1 MRKKKDKK
9 KALRGFLFLIGMLL
23 LLPSYAGETASEK
36 KELFSTCI
44 NKIAKAYRV
53 DITYD
58 ESKTKTVLVTPVN
71 ENRSATVEVTLAK
84 TLSTTRF
91 SYRKLSDNSY
101 VIVENKDRSNA
112 VAVKAVPK
120 KMTGTVVTVTGE
132 PMIGVTVIERG
143 TTNGTVTDVNG
154 HFSLIMKNAEAV
166 VEVSFVGYV
175 SKNVHFTGND
185 KIVLQEDSKM
195 LNEVVVTALG
205 ISRETKSLGYSVQ
218 KIDGTS
224 IQDSH
229 ETNFVNALS
238 NKIAGVQVTSS
249 SGGIGASSTIQIRGQ
264 NFVGGYNY
272 NNSPLFVVDGV
283 PISNNNEQSSR
294 SFTGRQDYNNPN
306 FTSGENEVDY
316 SNAAAEINQEDI
328 ASVTVL
334 KGPNASALYGARA
347 ANGVILITTKSG
359 KNQKGLGISFNS
371 GISFETPLRLP
382 EFQNSFGQGIEG
394 KYAYVDGA
402 GGGLNDNQQTNWGPA
417 MNGQLITQF
426 DSPLDDSGKRTAT
439 PFVSHGNQLKDFLE
453 TGHTINNTITLS
465 NANDKLNYRF
475 SYTNSQQ
482 KGIVPNTDL
491 AKNTIGLNSGYQ
503 IVKGVRVDATMNYIH
518 TNSDNRA
525 STGAKNSDNIMK
537 IFLYMPRNVSLNSLK
552 QQWKSG
558 YEEIMQNTPFG
569 NETSTG
575 LNNPYFVAYNNLNG
589 NTRDRV
595 YGSAKLTVEILK
607 GLSLQLRSGLDFYA
621 DKRTMKHANTSAS
634 YFNGYYQEDDINFL
648 ETNNDFLLT
657 YKLPEEAV
665 SDFGLNV
672 SFGGNLMSQTSRRLG
687 AIAPEL
693 TIPNVYN
700 LSNNA
705 KPLIAGNALTRK
717 KVNSWYGTTQF
728 SYKNG
733 LFLDLTGR
741 YDYSSALPINNNSYF
756 YPSASLS
763 AVLTD
768 LFPAIKNNV
777 LSFVKLR
784 TSTSMVRRDLEP
796 YQTSANYIISQ
807 GWGGNSV
814 ASANNNYPNS
824 DIKPEKVVSYE
835 FGGDFRLLDNRIS
848 VDMTYYNSA
857 TTDLIIPITLNPS
870 AGYDTKLMN
879 VGKMTNK
886 GLELMV
892 NVTPVRTTDFQWDVT
907 FNFAKNTN
915 KVVRLAEDQGISRI
929 RQIERWASLELRTE
943 NTKGDGSYGSLY
955 GDYLIYKDGQLQLK
969 NGLPMEENG
978 DWGLL
983 GNVNP
988 DWTGG
993 LGTELKYKNWTLSV
1007 LLGIQEG
1014 GSVYSRTYIEG
1025 MRAGT
1030 LKESLALRD
1039 ANGSGT
1045 IVADG
1050 IDVNT
1055 GQKNTI
1061 AVPVRQYVQSYYDN
1075 DNIATFDASYIKL
1088 REVKLGYKLPRK
1100 WLTSTPFQN
1109 VSFSAYGRN
1118 LFLWTDVPNIDPEV
1132 ASYDGQLKGIE
1143 TMATPSTKSFGF
1155 NINITL

>member
-1 MRKKKDKK
+1 MKKENKQMSLKM
-9 KALRGFLFLIGMLL
+9 ILL
-23 LLPSYAGETASEK
+23 LAGILLLMPCHAEGLTDGR
-36 KELFSTCI
+36 KEAFNTCI
-44 NKIAKAYRV
+44 SKIAKKYRV

-58 ESKTKTVLVTPVN
+58 ESKTKMVQVTPVN
-71 ENRSATVEVTLAK
+71 EKTNATVEAALAS
-84 TLSTTRF
+84 TLSTTGF
-91 SYRKLSDNSY
+91 SYRKLSDNSF
-101 VIVENKDRSNA
+101 VIVENGRGSNSMA
-112 VAVKAVPK
+112 SKAVPRK
-120 KMTGTVVTVTGE
+120 VTGSVTTATGE
-132 PMIGVTVIERG
+132 PMVGVTIIEKG
-143 TTNGTVTDVNG
+143 TTNGTVTDIDG
-154 HFSLIMKNAEAV
+154 RFSLQLKNEDAAV
-166 VEVSFVGYV
+166 DVSFVGYV
-175 SKNVHFTGND
+175 SRSIRLTGND
-185 KIVLQEDSKM
+185 KIVLQENAKM

-218 KIDGTS
+218 KVDGSS
-224 IQDSH
+224 IQESH

-249 SGGIGASSTIQIRGQ
+249 SGGIGASSSIQIRGQ

-283 PISNNNEQSSR
+283 PISNNNEQSTR

-306 FTSGENEVDY
+306 FTSGESEVDY

-328 ASVTVL
+328 ESVTVL

-359 KNQKGLGISFNS
+359 KGQKGMGVSFIS
-371 GISFETPLRLP
+371 GVSFETPLRLP

-394 KYAYVDGA
+394 KYAYADGA
-402 GGGLNDNQQTNWGPA
+402 GGGLNDNQQANWGPA
-417 MNGQLITQF
+417 LNGQLITQF
-426 DSPLDDSGKRTAT
+426 DSPIDASGTRTAT
-439 PFVSHGNQLKDFLE
+439 PFVSHGNQLKDFLQ
-453 TGHTINNTITLS
+453 TGHTFNNTITLS

-491 AKNTIGLNSGYQ
+491 TKNTIGLNSGYQ
-503 IVKGVRVDATMNYIH
+503 IVKGVRVDAVMNYVH

-537 IFLYMPRNVSLNSLK
+537 IFLYMPRNVSLNSLQ
-552 QQWKSG
+552 QQWRTG
-558 YEEIMQNTPFG
+558 YEGVMQNTPFG

-575 LNNPYFVAYNNLNG
+575 VNNPYFVVYNNLNG

-595 YGSAKLTVEILK
+595 YGNAKLTLELLK
-607 GLSLQLRSGLDFYA
+607 GLSLQLRSGLDFYS
-621 DKRTMKHANTSAS
+621 DKRTMRHANTSAS
-634 YFNGYYQEDDINFL
+634 FFNGYYQEDDINFL

-657 YKLPEEAV
+657 YKLPIDLIP
-665 SDFGLNV
+665 DFGLSA
-672 SFGGNLMSQTSRRLG
+672 SFGGNLMSQTARRLG

-705 KPLIAGNALTRK
+705 KPLIAGNTLTRK

-741 YDYSSALPINNNSYF
+741 YDYSSALPKENNSYF

-768 LFPAIKNNV
+768 LFPVIKSNI

-784 TSTSMVRRDLEP
+784 GSTSMVRRDLEP

-814 ASANNNYPNS
+814 ATANNNYPNS

-848 VDMTYYNSA
+848 VDVTYYNSA

-892 NVTPVRTTDFQWDVT
+892 NVTPVRTKDFQWDVT

-993 LGTELKYKNWTLSV
+993 LGTELKYKNWTLSA

-1039 ANGSGT
+1039 ADGT
-1045 IVADG
+1045 GMIVADG

-1100 WLTSTPFQN
+1100 WLSSTPFQN

>member
-1 MRKKKDKK
+1 MKKKNKQIG
-9 KALRGFLFLIGMLL
+9 LRTILL
-23 LLPSYAGETASEK
+23 LAGVLLLMPCHAEGLTDGR
-36 KELFSTCI
+36 KEAFSTCI
-44 NKIAKAYRV
+44 NKIAKKYRV

-58 ESKTKTVLVTPVN
+58 ESKTKSVQVTPVN
-71 ENRSATVEVTLAK
+71 EKNSTTVETALAS
-84 TLSTTRF
+84 TLSTTGF

-101 VIVENKDRSNA
+101 VIVESRKSSNA
-112 VAVKAVPK
+112 VASKPVGRKVN
-120 KMTGTVVTVTGE
+120 GTVTTATGE
-132 PMIGVTVIERG
+132 PMIGVTVIEKG
-143 TTNGTVTDVNG
+143 TNNGTVTDMDG
-154 HFSLIMKNAEAV
+154 HFSLVLKGADGV
-166 VEVSFVGYV
+166 VDVSFVGYV
-175 SKNVHFTGND
+175 SRSIRLTGND
-185 KIVLQEDSKM
+185 KITLQENTKM

-218 KIDGTS
+218 KIDGS
-224 IQDSH
+224 AIQESH
-229 ETNFVNALS
+229 ESNFVNALS

-249 SGGIGASSTIQIRGQ
+249 SGGIGASSSIQIRGQ

-283 PISNNNEQSSR
+283 PISNNNEQSTR
-294 SFTGRQDYNNPN
+294 SFSGRQDYNNPN

-316 SNAAAEINQEDI
+316 SNAASEVNQEDI
-328 ASVTVL
+328 ESVTVL

-359 KNQKGLGISFNS
+359 KGQKGLGISVNS

-402 GGGLNDNQQTNWGPA
+402 GGGVNDKELANWGPA
-417 MNGQLITQF
+417 LNGQLITQF
-426 DSPLDDSGKRTAT
+426 DSPLDKSGVRTAT
-439 PFVSHGNQLKDFLE
+439 PFVSQGNQLKDFLQV
-453 TGHTINNTITLS
+453 GHTINNNVTLS
-465 NANDKLNYRF
+465 NVSDRLNYRF

-491 AKNTIGLNSGYQ
+491 TKNTIGLNSGYQ
-503 IVKGVRVDATMNYIH
+503 IMPGVRVDATMNYIH

-525 STGAKNSDNIMK
+525 STGAKNEDNIMK

-552 QQWKSG
+552 QQWRSG
-558 YEEIMQNTPFG
+558 YEGIAQNTPIG
-569 NETSTG
+569 NNTFTG

-595 YGSAKLTVEILK
+595 YGSAKVTLELLK
-607 GLSLQLRSGLDFYA
+607 GLSLQLRSGLDFYS
-621 DKRTMKHANTSAS
+621 DKRTMRHANTSAS

-657 YKLPEEAV
+657 YKLPAEFIPE
-665 SDFGLNV
+665 FGMNV

-705 KPLIAGNALTRK
+705 KPLIGGNTLTRK

-741 YDYSSALPINNNSYF
+741 YDYSSALPKENNSYF

-768 LFPAIKNNV
+768 LLPVMKSKAV
-777 LSFVKLR
+777 SFVKLR

-814 ASANNNYPNS
+814 ATANNNYPNS
-824 DIKPEKVVSYE
+824 NIKPEKVVSYE
-835 FGGDFRLLDNRIS
+835 FGGDFRFFDNRLS
-848 VDMTYYNSA
+848 VDVTYYNST

-870 AGYDTKLMN
+870 GGYDTKLMN

-892 NVTPVRTTDFQWDVT
+892 NVTPVRTEDFRWDVT
-907 FNFAKNTN
+907 FNFSKNKN
-915 KVVRLAEDQGISRI
+915 KVVSLAEDQGITRI
-929 RQIERWASLELRTE
+929 RQIERWASLELRTS

-993 LGTELKYKNWTLSV
+993 LGTELKYKNWSFSA

-1039 ANGSGT
+1039 ENGTGT

-1061 AVPVRQYVQSYYDN
+1061 AVPVRQYVKAYYDN
-1075 DNIATFDASYIKL
+1075 DMIATFDASYIKL
-1088 REVKLGYKLPRK
+1088 RELKLGYKLPRK
-1100 WLTSTPFQN
+1100 WLSATPFQN
-1109 VSFSAYGRN
+1109 VSLSAYGRN